1 MLQKN
6 PTGRKMCSVV
16 SSRSRREGEGGLSW
30 LDGSRGVGYTSTSI
44 GTLVLVEWDT
54 IALVGHSCVWD
65 KTARV
70 SGGAHNLVSSIVV
83 GLDLIGG
90 V

>member
-1 MLQKN
+1 M
-6 PTGRKMCSVV
+6 
-16 SSRSRREGEGGLSW
+16 E
-30 LDGSRGVGYTSTSI
+30 GSRGVGYTSTSI

-70 SGGAHNLVSSIVV
+70 SGAHNLVPSIVV